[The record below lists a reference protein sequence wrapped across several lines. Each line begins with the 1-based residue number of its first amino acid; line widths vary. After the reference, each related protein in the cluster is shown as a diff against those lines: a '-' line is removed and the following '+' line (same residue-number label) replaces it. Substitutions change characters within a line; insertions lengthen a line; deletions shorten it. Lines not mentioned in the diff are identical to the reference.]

1 MVKRKYWLNLID
13 SCFKKR
19 NIIWLHG
26 VRRIG
31 KTFLCQSIKDVSYF
45 DCEIPAVR
53 REVEDEN
60 FLEYNKNKIIALDE
74 IHRLHSPHQ
83 VLKLAADYYKKTK
96 IIATGSST
104 LQAYKRFH
112 DTLSGRKY
120 DIWLTPT
127 ILSDLSDFKKAN
139 IKERLIKGGLP
150 PFMLSSGDIKKDYSE
165 WLDSFWA
172 KDIQE
177 LFHLEKRYSFMK
189 FIELLMENSS
199 GIFNSV
205 KYGNQCEVSRH
216 TISSYCSIL
225 EMTNIISVI
234 RPYSKHKAGE
244 IVSAPKIYGFDTGF
258 ISFMKGWDSL
268 RTEDCGHLWEH
279 LVLNELQA
287 VRQDRNILY
296 WRDKA
301 GHEIDFILLKSRQKP
316 VTIEC
321 KWRMRKYDSRNLR
334 VFRKKYPE
342 GDNILIT
349 EDCRQ
354 IKNLTFNKLKV
365 KVIGL
370 NHISKLF
377 AF

>member
-1 MVKRKYWLNLID
+1 MVNRTYWLNLINF
-13 SCFKKR
+13 CFKKR

-31 KTFLCQSIKDVSYF
+31 KTFLCKSIKGINYF

-74 IHRLHSPHQ
+74 IHRLHIPHQ
-83 VLKLAADYYKKTK
+83 ILKLAADYHKDIK

-120 DIWLTPT
+120 DIWLTPAMS
-127 ILSDLSDFKKAN
+127 IDLQNFNQTDIKK
-139 IKERLIKGGLP
+139 RLLKGGLP
-150 PFMLSSGDIKKDYSE
+150 NFLNSNHNLQKDYSE

-189 FIELLMENSS
+189 FIELLMENSG
-199 GIFNSV
+199 GIFDAT
-205 KYGNQCEVSRH
+205 KYAKRCEVSRH
-216 TISSYCSIL
+216 TITSYRSVL
-225 EMTNIISVI
+225 EMTSIISVI
-234 RPYSKHKAGE
+234 RPFSKKRTNE

-258 ISFMKGWDSL
+258 IFFMKGWDSL
-268 RTEDCGHLWEH
+268 RNEDCGLLWEH

-287 VRQDRNILY
+287 IRQGRNIFY
-296 WRDKA
+296 WRDKS
-301 GHEIDFILLKSRQKP
+301 GHEIDFILLSGQNKP
-316 VTIEC
+316 ITIEC
-321 KWRMRKYDSRNLR
+321 KWRMEKFDDRNLQI
-334 VFRKKYPE
+334 FRKKYPK
-342 GDNILIT
+342 GNNYLIT
-349 EDCRQ
+349 EDC
-354 IKNLTFNKLKV
+354 KKVNDLTFNKLKV
-365 KVIGL
+365 TVINFKDML
-370 NHISKLF
+370 KIFKL
-377 AF
+377 